1 MNQQPEKKSGN
12 RTFAVLSIL
21 FAALSAFLGFQLYT
35 LKNTND
41 AQVIEMDKVKSDFD
55 ATKAELAEVQK
66 AFEGLNTNNKQLQSE
81 LDAKREELQ
90 DLSAQLEKA
99 KGNESL
105 VAKLRKEIKSLKDS
119 LQRYVAQIDS
129 LNVVNQQL
137 KEENTVV
144 KTDLAAEKGK
154 TDQLSQEKKAL
165 SEKVALGQK
174 LKIFELFADGVKVK
188 GEKESSTTKARRVD
202 KIRACFIIGENR
214 IAKQENITL
223 YMKITG
229 PDGQVLVTSR
239 DDSNMF
245 SIGGE
250 RQYFSAKK
258 TVAYA
263 NETMDMCLYFTRK
276 ESDKLKDG
284 KYKVDVFI
292 ESDQVGSSSF
302 ELR

>member
-41 AQVIEMDKVKSDFD
+41 AQVIEMDKVTSDFD
-55 ATKAELAEVQK
+55 ATKSELAEVQK

-105 VAKLRKEIKSLKDS
+105 VVKLRREIKSLKDS

-144 KTDLAAEKGK
+144 KTDLATEKGK

-165 SEKVALGQK
+165 AEKVELGQK
-174 LKIFELFADGVKVK
+174 LKIFELFADGVKVR

-202 KIRACFIIGENR
+202 KIRACFIVGENR
-214 IAKQENITL
+214 IAKKGDITL

-239 DDSNMF
+239 DDANMF
-245 SIGGE
+245 SVGGD
-250 RQYFSAKK
+250 RQYFSSKK

-292 ESDQVGSSSF
+292 DADQVGSSSF